1 MYYPKSQ
8 IQSNQY
14 TTGNELM
21 VVRTKE
27 NYVGFYY
34 TVSNGKAF
42 AGKEPNG
49 FKSEELMHVVNN
61 APSIS
66 NDNENYVDENYFI
79 EDSSY
84 YKAKP
89 KTDFPIVPRNPISSF
104 PINPKKDFKR
114 YFASKTNEIKFIE
127 ISKTEYS
134 KFKEKSSEVNWTLY
148 TPIEI
153 DWKVEGTR
161 EEVYLKNKETVHK
174 TLIPGFDLYFREKYD
189 KFWFPR

>member
-8 IQSNQY
+8 IQSNKY

-66 NDNENYVDENYFI
+66 NDNENWLIKNILSGKTKRGVFGEEFIQINKQIVDLSQPLLTDE
-79 EDSSY
+79 
-84 YKAKP
+84 AKSDIFELINEPIDPTGRGWQNLIKMMHSDGLFQFLP
-89 KTDFPIVPRNPISSF
+89 KRDDGWTEFFTPLLKLARNEKQIFSK
-104 PINPKKDFKR
+104 NNKR
-114 YFASKTNEIKFIE
+114 KIHERKR
-127 ISKTEYS
+127 K
-134 KFKEKSSEVNWTLY
+134 
-148 TPIEI
+148 
-153 DWKVEGTR
+153 
-161 EEVYLKNKETVHK
+161 
-174 TLIPGFDLYFREKYD
+174 
-189 KFWFPR
+189 